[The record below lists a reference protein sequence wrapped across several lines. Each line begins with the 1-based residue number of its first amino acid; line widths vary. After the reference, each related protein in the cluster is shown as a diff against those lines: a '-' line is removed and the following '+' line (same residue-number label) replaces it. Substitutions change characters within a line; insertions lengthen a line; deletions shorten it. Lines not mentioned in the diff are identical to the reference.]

1 MKRVICLL
9 LCLVLML
16 GLLPAAATAADYEE
30 HLVKLPVTLENGTAV
45 YLGVGEW
52 HNGKWYVMTSGSTS
66 EDTNF
71 VLSACLWRKTT
82 NNGEAD
88 YTVLGAS
95 EAEEVFAQLSE
106 VRLSIEPASGNENP
120 NVPTPVYLATEA
132 PEFLPE
138 AVSSGMQQ
146 VARYTLEEEYEGCWV
161 FTASCK
167 VNGTTYSASGTITR
181 KVVETITIGGEN
193 VKDVEAVNKALEEAF
208 DALDESREYS
218 VCVKLN
224 PEEYSGQ
231 IIIPES
237 TKDVSV
243 TIEGQTKR
251 EDHTILEGGISS
263 ENVYTIVNTVHFKGA
278 GTNKETWP
286 IDADDPNSGAEN
298 SAFYGAAG
306 GATLN
311 CIFENYDY
319 AIKCTNGLRAC
330 GYQNVFV
337 NNHIAWYLDHQEK
350 SGGNPTAESCYF
362 KDNDIAVYAK
372 TFSMK
377 PSAYSLSSS
386 IFVNNGT
393 DIENG
398 TGHYWFVPGNFF
410 VHISRPSLSRAAQEE
425 SFLPILEDDDDSQ
438 TCPYP
443 MAAGSGVGQE
453 EYEIEGN
460 LFEWN
465 QIDEENGD
473 TISNTLASIYP
484 IPEDYLAGMTFH
496 VADPDT
502 EEVLVTMEFEPE
514 ADEPAVAAYAAGIA
528 MFALNDEQNEQET
541 EQEEAAKFDASVTL
555 DRSDASKL
563 VFKMNDPCGKTVML
577 KIPCTFTTGV
587 VLHGGEVIEGAVF
600 NGESVSFQTSEG
612 GEYVI
617 IGSGMDAMLGA
628 MTSLLS
634 AGTLYALSQS
644 AGAGALPATRAA
656 R

>member
-16 GLLPAAATAADYEE
+16 GLLPAAATAADDE
-30 HLVKLPVTLENGTAV
+30 HLVKLPVTLENGTEV

-52 HNGKWYVMTSGSTS
+52 HNGKWYVMTSGST
-66 EDTNF
+66 EEGTNF

-82 NNGEAD
+82 NNGETD
-88 YTVLGAS
+88 YTPLGADD
-95 EAEEVFAQLSE
+95 AEEVFAQLSE
-106 VRLSIEPASGNENP
+106 VRLSIKPASGNENP
-120 NVPTPVYLATEA
+120 NIPTPVYLATEA

-181 KVVETITIGGEN
+181 KVVKEITIGGDN

-208 DALDESREYS
+208 DKLVESREYL
-218 VCVKLN
+218 VCVELN
-224 PEEYSGQ
+224 PTEYSGQ
-231 IIIPES
+231 IVIPES

-243 TIEGQTKR
+243 TIKGQTDG
-251 EDHTILEGGISS
+251 EEHTILEGGISS

-386 IFVNNGT
+386 IFVDNGT
-393 DIENG
+393 DVENS
-398 TGHYWFVPGNFF
+398 TGHYFFIPGNLF
-410 VHISRPSLSRAAQEE
+410 VHTKNLLRPLA
-425 SFLPILEDDDDSQ
+425 PILKDGDASK
-438 TCPYP
+438 TSVYP
-443 MAAGSGVGQE
+443 MAAGLKVGQE
-453 EYEIEGN
+453 EYKIDGN
-460 LFEWN
+460 SFDWN

-473 TISNTLASIYP
+473 TISNTLASTYP

-514 ADEPAVAAYAAGIA
+514 ADEPAVAAYAADIA

-541 EQEEAAKFDASVTL
+541 EQEEATKFDASVTL

-563 VFKMNDPCGKTVML
+563 VFRMNDTCGKTVTL
-577 KIPCTFTTGV
+577 KIPCMFTTGV
-587 VLHGGEVIEGAVF
+587 VLHGGEVIEGAAF

-644 AGAGALPATRAA
+644 AGAGVLPATRAA